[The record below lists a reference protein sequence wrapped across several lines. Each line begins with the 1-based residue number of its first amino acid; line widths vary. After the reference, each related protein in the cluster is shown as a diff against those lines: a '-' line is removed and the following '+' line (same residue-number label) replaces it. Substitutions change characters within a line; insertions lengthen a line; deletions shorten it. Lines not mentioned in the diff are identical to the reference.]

1 MSGPMFRKKSLK
13 SVEEDQE
20 VASILEEESQEA
32 VEHVDQEDPASDDDG
47 SDTVRLSC
55 DVARNRHLA
64 LRVAAAHCERTNVE
78 MVETLIE
85 MHLMHTSIEDI
96 VKTYHRKRLNIR
108 SR

>member
-1 MSGPMFRKKSLK
+1 M
-13 SVEEDQE
+13 
-20 VASILEEESQEA
+20 ESWQ
-32 VEHVDQEDPASDDDG
+32 G
-47 SDTVRLSC
+47 
-55 DVARNRHLA
+55 LA
-64 LRVAAAHCERTNVE
+64 LRVAAAHCARTNVE

>member
-1 MSGPMFRKKSLK
+1 MSSPMFRKKSLK
-13 SVEEDQE
+13 PVEEEE
-20 VASILEEESQEA
+20 VASPIAELAQEA
-32 VEHVDQEDPASDDDG
+32 VDQVAQDPASDDDG

-55 DVARNRHLA
+55 DIARNRHLA

-85 MHLMHTSIEDI
+85 MHLMNTSIEDI